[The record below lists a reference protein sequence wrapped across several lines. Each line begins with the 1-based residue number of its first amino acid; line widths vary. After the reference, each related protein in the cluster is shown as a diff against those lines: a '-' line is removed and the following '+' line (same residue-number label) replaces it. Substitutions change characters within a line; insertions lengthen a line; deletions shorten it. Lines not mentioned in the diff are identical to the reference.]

1 MQGGLGPRSR
11 GHAPSQ
17 FGKEKSEPTPAL
29 RTRINAVKILVVEDN
44 ERMSRFLVRALAEEG
59 YVVDAVADGATA
71 LAQLKTIPYDLVV
84 LDWMLP
90 EFDGLSVLRAV
101 RASSLKLPV
110 LMLTARSDVPER
122 IAGLDAGAD
131 DYLTKPFDLGELL
144 ARIRALRRRVDG
156 VERVLRVGRLVLDHV
171 ERTASVDGRLLDLTP
186 REFVLLAH
194 LAGSAGRVVSRSEI
208 LSKVWNMRFDPGSN
222 VVDVHV
228 RKVRE
233 KLGESAD
240 LIETVRGVGY
250 RVSGG

>member
-1 MQGGLGPRSR
+1 
-11 GHAPSQ
+11 
-17 FGKEKSEPTPAL
+17 
-29 RTRINAVKILVVEDN
+29 VKILVVEDN
-44 ERMSRFLVRALAEEG
+44 ERLSRFLVRALAEEG

-101 RASSLKLPV
+101 RASSLKVPV
-110 LMLTARSDVPER
+110 LMLTARTGVPER

-144 ARIRALRRRVDG
+144 ARIRALRRRAEG
-156 VERVLRVGRLVLDHV
+156 VERVLRVGRLVLDLV
-171 ERTASVDGRLLDLTP
+171 ERSASVDGRVLDLTP

-194 LAGSAGRVVSRSEI
+194 LASCAGRAVPRSEI
-208 LSKVWNMRFDPGSN
+208 LGKVWNMSFDPGSN

-228 RKVRE
+228 RKLRE
-233 KLGESAD
+233 KLGESAE

-250 RVSGG
+250 RLSGA